1 MLQLQ
6 AWMTAMYLTVRGR
19 VEDAVERDREKG
31 ANTMEYV
38 IIAAAVFIAAV
49 AVVGVITN
57 VINREKDKIQ

>member
-49 AVVGVITN
+49 AVVGVITG

>member
-19 VEDAVERDREKG
+19 VDDAVERDREEG

-49 AVVGVITN
+49 AVVGVITG